1 MIDFKRLVQE
11 QREEIIKTRR
21 ALHRIPE
28 IGFCEKKTA
37 AFVADYLEKI
47 GLRVKTGITKTGV
60 VGLLEGG
67 QKGKTLMIRADMDAI
82 KVEEETG
89 LPFASTHQG
98 IMHACGHDGHMAM
111 ALAAAKILRKTKEK
125 LRGPI

>member
-1 MIDFKRLVQE
+1 M
-11 QREEIIKTRR
+11 
-21 ALHRIPE
+21 
-28 IGFCEKKTA
+28 
-37 AFVADYLEKI
+37 EKI
-47 GLRVKTGITKTGV
+47 GLRVKTGIAKTGV

-89 LPFASTHQG
+89 LPFASIHQG
-98 IMHACGHDGHMAM
+98 VMHACGHDGHMAM
-111 ALAAAKILRKTKEK
+111 ALAAATILRKTKEE